1 MEQEKDV
8 RPSRQEIQERK
19 INLAK
24 ERGSRVLLINSQLGS
39 IMCNILRQFDMA
51 YANFKGRM
59 GEMGG
64 VSFEEGLALIDEG
77 RDIVLRFSDFTDR
90 LSGKINFRYYTP
102 HEIEEYLQWLEAQK
116 NEGKM
121 ARNLDGSVE
130 ERG

>member
-1 MEQEKDV
+1 MAKEKEA
-8 RPSRQEIQERK
+8 RPNWQEIQERK
-19 INLAK
+19 INLVK

-39 IMCNILRQFDMA
+39 IMCNVLRQVDMA
-51 YANFKGRM
+51 YANFKGRI

-64 VSFEEGLALIDEG
+64 VSYEEGIALIDEG
-77 RDIVLRFSDFTDR
+77 REIVMQFSNFTAK
-90 LSGKINFRYYTP
+90 LSKKIDFRYYTP
-102 HEIEEYLQWLEAQK
+102 HEIEEYQQWLEAQK

>member
-1 MEQEKDV
+1 MAKEKEA
-8 RPSRQEIQERK
+8 RPNWQEIQERK
-19 INLAK
+19 INLVK

-39 IMCNILRQFDMA
+39 IMCNVLRQFDMA
-51 YANFKGRM
+51 YANFKGRI

-64 VSFEEGLALIDEG
+64 VSYEEGIALIDEG
-77 RDIVLRFSDFTDR
+77 REIVMQFSNFTAK
-90 LSGKINFRYYTP
+90 LSKKIDFRYYTP
-102 HEIEEYLQWLEAQK
+102 HEIEEYQQWLEAQK

>member
-1 MEQEKDV
+1 MAKEKET
-8 RPSRQEIQERK
+8 RPNWQEIQERK
-19 INLAK
+19 INLVK

-39 IMCNILRQFDMA
+39 IMCNVLRQFDMA
-51 YANFKGRM
+51 YANFKGRI

-64 VSFEEGLALIDEG
+64 VSYEEGIALINEG
-77 RDIVLRFSDFTDR
+77 REIVMEFSNFTAK
-90 LSGKINFRYYTP
+90 LSKKIDFRYYTP
-102 HEIEEYLQWLEAQK
+102 HEIEEYQQWLEAQK

>member
-1 MEQEKDV
+1 MAQEKET
-8 RPSRQEIQERK
+8 RPHWQEIQERK
-19 INLAK
+19 INLVK

-51 YANFKGRM
+51 YANFKGRI
-59 GEMGG
+59 GEMSGI
-64 VSFEEGLALIDEG
+64 SYEEGIALIDEG
-77 RDIVLRFSDFTDR
+77 REIVMEFSNFTAK
-90 LSGKINFRYYTP
+90 LSKKIDFRYYTP
-102 HEIEEYLQWLEAQK
+102 HEIEEYQQWLEAQK